1 VNDLNV
7 TSQAINV
14 SIGMAVVY
22 SLFFI
27 YFMSYFGETIA
38 WICVFLMQ
46 ISLIAATAVAYLAY
60 DDEMKKYEALA
71 DTYSGPVLD

>member
-1 VNDLNV
+1 M
-7 TSQAINV
+7 
-14 SIGMAVVY
+14 SIAMAVVY

-60 DDEMKKYEALA
+60 DEEMKKFEGLA
-71 DTYSGPVLD
+71 ETYSGAVLD